1 MVVEQGVSHPL
12 LGHHKRDDPN
22 GPTHALG
29 RTSIGMGVAS
39 AVRVRRLTPVECE
52 RLMGWPDGFTAPPG
66 IKAPDSKRYAA
77 CGDGVVANVSEW
89 IGRRLLVEDARCS

>member
-1 MVVEQGVSHPL
+1 MSFHQTQDPVSSE
-12 LGHHKRDDPN
+12 N